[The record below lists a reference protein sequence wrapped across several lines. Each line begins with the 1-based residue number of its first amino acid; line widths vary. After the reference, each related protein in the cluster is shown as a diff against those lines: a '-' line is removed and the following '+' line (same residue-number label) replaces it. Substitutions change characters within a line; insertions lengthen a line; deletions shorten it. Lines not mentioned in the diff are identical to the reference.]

1 MVAHAFRDM
10 MPSATRAFGPFELRG
25 LIGKSGATMVWLAT
39 DRRSGHDAML
49 TLPREAPVDAV
60 ALSRWLDRTRH
71 AARLDHPNL
80 APVREIGVQDGWPY
94 VAVDRGTRVTLQEW
108 RVAHPAPQ
116 PADVAGWLRDALQG
130 LAFAHDGGVA
140 HGDLQ
145 LQTLLIDER
154 GAVSAMAL
162 GSADAMAE
170 AATGPGVSSR
180 GMAMDPAL
188 LRDQRGAAERDVLAC
203 GVLLQHLLGGEPAL
217 GLADAGAVIARMAPF
232 GTAVVRLPWTTPLPV
247 PEGLRAIANRAT
259 APQER
264 LRYRG
269 ARTLLAALNGW
280 LEADARDEGGP
291 VALLIDR
298 LRTVGHLPALPGL
311 AARVARVIAYEN
323 QRTEDL
329 ANLILPD
336 LALSFELLRTLN
348 TAEVQGT
355 QVLGNGP
362 VLTLRRVVALIGVN
376 GVRRAAN
383 TLRAWPGALGE
394 EGALRLRKTIERVRL
409 AGHLAQALRPAGY
422 DAEVVFLIAVLQNL
436 GRLMIRYHFA
446 DEAAQIEQLIRSGAS
461 GGDDAVGP
469 VSGGLTEEAAAFA
482 VLGAEP
488 AAFGHAVARHWGLGD
503 EILHMMRRLPADA
516 PVRKP
521 DGDAEVLRLVA
532 SASNEAVDVV
542 SRLPARQVG
551 PALER
556 VAERYGRV
564 LRLSPRIL
572 QGGLQEARD
581 ALQATSVA
589 TPPSRRLRPSPEP
602 TAPAALV
609 D

>member
-1 MVAHAFRDM
+1 MVANAFRDM

-25 LIGKSGATMVWLAT
+25 LIGKSLATMVWLAR
-39 DRRSGHDAML
+39 DRRSGREAML
-49 TLPREAPVDAV
+49 TLPREAPVDAA
-60 ALSRWLDRTRH
+60 ALARWLDGTRH

-80 APVREIGVQDGWPY
+80 APVLEIGEHDGWPY
-94 VAVDRGTRVTLQEW
+94 VAVDRGSRVTLQEW
-108 RVAHPAPQ
+108 HLAHRAPQ
-116 PADVAGWLRDALQG
+116 PADLAGWIRDALQG

-140 HGDLQ
+140 HGDPQ
-145 LQTLLIDER
+145 LHTLLIDER
-154 GAVSAMAL
+154 GTVSAMAL
-162 GSADAMAE
+162 GSAATRPE
-170 AATGPGVSSR
+170 AGARRDLGSR

-188 LRDQRGAAERDVLAC
+188 LRGQRAAAERDVLAC

-217 GLADAGAVIARMAPF
+217 GLADAGAVIARMAPL
-232 GTAVVRLPWTTPLPV
+232 GTAVVRLPWTTPLPI
-247 PEGLRAIANRAT
+247 PDGLRTIANRAT

-269 ARTLLAALNGW
+269 ARTLLAALGGW
-280 LEADARDEGGP
+280 LDADARDEGGP
-291 VALLIDR
+291 VALLLDR
-298 LRTVGHLPALPGL
+298 LRSVGHLPALPGL
-311 AARVARVIAYEN
+311 AARVARVIAHEN

-329 ANLILPD
+329 ANQILPD

-383 TLRAWPGALGE
+383 ALRAWPGALGE
-394 EGALRLRKTIERVRL
+394 EGALRLRKTMERVRL

-422 DAEVVFLIAVLQNL
+422 DAEVAFLIAVLQNL
-436 GRLMIRYHFA
+436 GRLLIRYHFA
-446 DEAAQIEQLIRSGAS
+446 DESEQIEQLMRTGTPDGDAAASAHSSGM
-461 GGDDAVGP
+461 
-469 VSGGLTEEAAAFA
+469 TEEEATFA

-488 AAFGHAVARHWGLGD
+488 ALFGHAVAPQWGLGD
-503 EILHMMRRLPADA
+503 EIQHMMRRVPADA

-521 DGDAEVLRLVA
+521 DADADVLRLVA
-532 SASNEAVDVV
+532 SAANETVDVV
-542 SRLPARQVG
+542 SRLPAGQIG
-551 PALER
+551 AALER

-572 QGGLQEARD
+572 QGGLQGAREALR
-581 ALQATSVA
+581 AASIPA
-589 TPPSRRLRPSPEP
+589 RPAPRRRPSPEP
-602 TAPAALV
+602 TEPAALV
-609 D
+609 E